1 MASRTFYVYIMA
13 SPSGTLYVGMTS
25 DIKKRVW
32 QHKEKLVEGFTQK
45 HNITR
50 LLYVETF
57 GDPMSAIAREKQI
70 KRYRREKKVA
80 LIDSMN
86 PEWIDLSQDW

>member
-1 MASRTFYVYIMA
+1 MPSRTFYVYIMA

-25 DIKKRVW
+25 DIKQRVW
-32 QHKEKLVEGFTQK
+32 QHKEKLTKGFTQK

-50 LLYVETF
+50 LLYAETF

-70 KRYRREKKVA
+70 KAYRREKKVA
-80 LIDSMN
+80 LIDSEN
-86 PEWIDLSQDW
+86 PEWNDLSKDW

>member
-1 MASRTFYVYIMA
+1 V
-13 SPSGTLYVGMTS
+13 V
-25 DIKKRVW
+25 V
-32 QHKEKLVEGFTQK
+32 FTQK

-70 KRYRREKKVA
+70 KAYRREKKIA
-80 LIDSMN
+80 LIDTEN
-86 PEWIDLSQDW
+86 PEWRDLSKDW